1 MSRRRSN
8 RLQTRQESLLP
19 AQESEGE
26 FTICSRKRKIRE
38 DDVDDELHSAEIQRR
53 RQQFQI
59 QNSWVPISESGGFET
74 SSLIPTPHQEPTTPS
89 EQLLESGSKFRFR
102 NLFPTPLTDRRSPLP
117 ILNWADSTEVWQ
129 VMLEKESNYIHN
141 TRVLDRHPSL
151 EPRMRAILLDW
162 LIEVCEVYRLHRE
175 TFYLAADFV
184 DRYLSKT
191 SNIPKTKLQLIGITA
206 LFIAAKLEEIYP
218 PKLAEFA
225 YVTDGAS
232 TEPEILDQELV
243 MLKTLKW
250 GLSPVTVN
258 TWLNIYLQLSRRS
271 HTTRSSHNFLLPEY
285 SGHQFVQIAQLLDLC
300 ILDIGCLQ
308 FDYSVIAASALYHM
322 TSQELALEVTGLK
335 WDDIATCVHWMSAF
349 AITVREMGL
358 AELTG
363 FRSVYSDDAHNIQT
377 HANQL
382 SSLDRAL
389 DRLQQIMQPLD
400 SSPIHMAGVLT
411 PPHSHHKGYTQ
422 TVDL

>member
-1 MSRRRSN
+1 MSRRRSQ
-8 RLQTRQESLLP
+8 RLQTRQECLP
-19 AQESEGE
+19 PGQDSEEE
-26 FTICSRKRKIRE
+26 FTICTRKRKIRE
-38 DDVDDELHSAEIQRR
+38 DDSDEELHSAEIQRR

-59 QNSWVPISESGGFET
+59 QNCWVPISESSAIET

-102 NLFPTPLTDRRSPLP
+102 NLFPTPLADRRSPLP
-117 ILNWADSTEVWQ
+117 ILNWADSAEVWR
-129 VMLEKESNYIHN
+129 VMLEKENNYVHN

-151 EPRMRAILLDW
+151 EPRMRTILLDW

-184 DRYLSKT
+184 DRYLSKA
-191 SNIPKTKLQLIGITA
+191 SNLPKTKLQLIGITA

-232 TEPEILDQELV
+232 SEQEILDQELV
-243 MLKTLKW
+243 MLKVLKW
-250 GLSPVTVN
+250 DLSPVTVN

-271 HTTRSSHNFLLPEY
+271 HTTRSNHNFLLPEY
-285 SGHQFVQIAQLLDLC
+285 SGHQFVQVAQLLDLC
-300 ILDIGCLQ
+300 ILDLGCLQ
-308 FDYSVIAASALYHM
+308 FDYSIVAASALYHM
-322 TSQELALEVTGLK
+322 MSQELALEVTGLK
-335 WDDIATCVHWMSAF
+335 WDDIAACVHWMSAF
-349 AITVREMGL
+349 AITIREAGL
-358 AELTG
+358 VELKG
-363 FRSVYSDDAHNIQT
+363 FRNIYADEAHNIQT

-382 SSLDRAL
+382 SSLDKAL
-389 DRLQQIMQPLD
+389 ERLQEITRPID

-411 PPHSHHKGYTQ
+411 PPHSHHKGHAQ
-422 TVDL
+422 SISL